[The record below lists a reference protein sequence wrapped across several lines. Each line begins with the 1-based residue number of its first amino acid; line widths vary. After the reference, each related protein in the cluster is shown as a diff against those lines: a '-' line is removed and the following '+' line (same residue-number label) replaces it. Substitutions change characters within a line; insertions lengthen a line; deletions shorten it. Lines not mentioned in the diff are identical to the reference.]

1 MRLYPPFVDIRPI
14 STTTAR
20 KLFFPIVLGLLVL
33 LGYLPALHTAFLAD
47 DFILLSQ
54 AQIKYSGLSIFAVS
68 PYWWFYRPL
77 SALVWQYTFKLFG
90 YHPLGYHLF
99 SLGLHWASSLLIVAL
114 VRRFTTHSTL
124 LAPGAGLLFAL
135 LPLHPET
142 VVWLAS
148 QFDLLA
154 TVCYLATLCCLL
166 LAWERRSIPF
176 YLLALGAYQ
185 LSLWSKESAFTLP
198 IIVVMFGL
206 ALRDRPRPR
215 ILIGG
220 TLPFA
225 LLLGINLLQRYL
237 VWGRIG
243 GYLNAPSDYPS
254 FIWDHLAG
262 TLAVLVG
269 PLNRLLL
276 PAYLRQLWM
285 LGMAALLVAG
295 LMAGYNQRLILL
307 ALGWLLITLLPAI
320 NILPVA
326 ADLEGSRFLYLPAVG
341 FCMGLVA
348 LIDAV
353 AKRFVAREPQRASA
367 AAIMMLGALYF
378 GVLRIHMQPWPIA
391 GQAAID
397 ILQDLH
403 RLIPSFAPGSKL
415 QTLGLPDK
423 YNGAF
428 VLRNGLDW
436 AFLERYGSRPAVEQV
451 AQFAP
456 LAYGRNAKDIFQVAF
471 AFDPGI
477 EGWRIVQARGVTALS
492 HQEPP
497 VPAGG
502 ISWDFNSCAAIAT
515 WKPRRAAVA
524 CTQAA
529 GAEIRPVN
537 EDAYLGSPALDLAKA
552 GWVEVIV
559 DMARPRQA
567 APGAVAQLF
576 WRTAA
581 MDGWDEK
588 RSVSI
593 NLPPDDRTLR
603 YHFFVPPDAT
613 GQPVSQL
620 RLDPVNTTDTILI
633 ERLAIRVIQ

>member
-307 ALGWLLITLLPAI
+307 G
-320 NILPVA
+320 A
-326 ADLEGSRFLYLPAVG
+326 AGDQYSAGSPRP
-341 FCMGLVA
+341 
-348 LIDAV
+348 
-353 AKRFVAREPQRASA
+353 RR
-367 AAIMMLGALYF
+367 
-378 GVLRIHMQPWPIA
+378 QP
-391 GQAAID
+391 
-397 ILQDLH
+397 L
-403 RLIPSFAPGSKL
+403 
-415 QTLGLPDK
+415 
-423 YNGAF
+423 
-428 VLRNGLDW
+428 
-436 AFLERYGSRPAVEQV
+436 
-451 AQFAP
+451 
-456 LAYGRNAKDIFQVAF
+456 
-471 AFDPGI
+471 
-477 EGWRIVQARGVTALS
+477 
-492 HQEPP
+492 P

-502 ISWDFNSCAAIAT
+502 GLLHGAGGIDRRCRQAFRRTRAAAGKRRRDHDAGRALFRRFAHTHAT
-515 WKPRRAAVA
+515 MADRRAGSDRHTPGSPPADTVLRA
-524 CTQAA
+524 RQQAPDA
-529 GAEIRPVN
+529 WLTRQIQRRIRPSKW
-537 EDAYLGSPALDLAKA
+537 ARLGIS
-552 GWVEVIV
+552 
-559 DMARPRQA
+559 
-567 APGAVAQLF
+567 
-576 WRTAA
+576 
-581 MDGWDEK
+581 
-588 RSVSI
+588 
-593 NLPPDDRTLR
+593 RTLWLSPR
-603 YHFFVPPDAT
+603 GRAGRAVRAT
-613 GQPVSQL
+613 GVWPQ
-620 RLDPVNTTDTILI
+620 R
-633 ERLAIRVIQ
+633 